1 MTNELDSHSDASPS
15 NDQAMPRLDKEA
27 VLGQVLAGSAEPD
40 TVMRLIGELLAAG
53 ESVPSEIEHYSLVHY
68 ISEDPSRLDLKKRLV
83 TVLKALGKDIPDEL
97 ANEVRMSYIEEER
110 GTDFQ
115 AMMAEYGARVGTK
128 DMRPEFLKDYAEIRR
143 HSMTS
148 VERLYALW
156 EAIDYLVEN
165 DIAGD
170 IVECGVWRGGS
181 MMLAAK
187 RLTQRSCQSKRLWL
201 YDTFTGLPKP
211 DTQVDVDIL
220 GNRAIDGWEPRNTCE
235 GETYWGYATEEDVR
249 SNMLST
255 GYPEENL
262 RFVRGMVEDTI
273 PGQAPDKI
281 SLLRIDTDWYASY
294 RHVLENL
301 FERVSIGGIIIFD
314 DYGQFLGA
322 RKAVD
327 EYRSKHGVRS
337 FMHRVD
343 FSCRIMIRDHHPQ
356 PGDLESA

>member
-1 MTNELDSHSDASPS
+1 MNSELGSSRDTKPSD
-15 NDQAMPRLDKEA
+15 DQAMPRLDKEA

-53 ESVPSEIEHYSLVHY
+53 ESVPAEIEHFSLVHY
-68 ISEDPSRLDLKKRLV
+68 ISEDSSRLDLKKRLV
-83 TVLKALGKDIPDEL
+83 TVLKALDRDIPAEL
-97 ANEVRMSYIEEER
+97 ANEVRTSYIEEER

-115 AMMAEYGARVGTK
+115 AMMSEYGARVGTK
-128 DMRPEFLKDYAEIRR
+128 DMRPEFLKDYAEVRR
-143 HSMTS
+143 YSMTS
-148 VERLYALW
+148 VERLYSLW
-156 EAIDYLVEN
+156 EAIDYLIEN
-165 DIAGD
+165 EVSGD

-187 RLTQRSCQSKRLWL
+187 RLTERTCQNKRLWL
-201 YDTFTGLPKP
+201 YDTFTGLPRP
-211 DTQVDVDIL
+211 DTQLDVDIL
-220 GNRAIDGWEPRNTCE
+220 GNRAIDGWEPRNTCG

-262 RFVRGMVEDTI
+262 RFVAGMVEETI
-273 PGQAPDKI
+273 PSQSPEKI

-294 RHVLENL
+294 RHILEHL

-327 EYRSKHGVRS
+327 EFRTKHDIRS

-343 FSCRIMIRDHHPQ
+343 FSCRIMIRDHHSQ
-356 PGDLESA
+356 PRGTGSA